1 MKIAPKRDEVTW
13 EWRKLHNYMLNL
25 YTPPCMIQVI
35 KLRRVRWAGHVAS
48 MGERRGTCRVLV
60 GKPVGKRPLGRL
72 RHSWKVNIKMDF
84 QEVEWGGMDWIVVAQ
99 NRDMCWALVNA
110 IMNLWVP

>member
-1 MKIAPKRDEVTW
+1 M
-13 EWRKLHNYMLNL
+13 
-25 YTPPCMIQVI
+25 
-35 KLRRVRWAGHVAS
+35 
-48 MGERRGTCRVLV
+48 
-60 GKPVGKRPLGRL
+60 GKRPLGRL